1 MDAPS
6 IYTLAPYRLCHRR
19 AKDRQDHRLIITRI
33 NLRLRPY
40 RRPHGK
46 KALKRLNLGR
56 LDCSDTKQSLVSA
69 FDGCLRLVSFENKD
83 IETIW
88 SKLRELVYN
97 TALQVVEAESRKHQD
112 WFDENWEEIKQ
123 LVEGKYNPA
132 SRLQS
137 ATLQS
142 IRTTMYVEPY
152 SKNSAR
158 CKTHG

>member
-112 WFDENWEEIKQ
+112 WFDEN
-123 LVEGKYNPA
+123 
-132 SRLQS
+132 
-137 ATLQS
+137 
-142 IRTTMYVEPY
+142 
-152 SKNSAR
+152 
-158 CKTHG
+158 